1 MHATVQ
7 TGPARP
13 GDDPRTSD
21 HTRSTLMRIDRKI
34 LLGVAFA
41 TAASLL
47 AAGCGN
53 VMDTTSAP
61 KPSVGTVVDDTVIT
75 AKVKSALVSDPAI
88 KSFDLKVETLK
99 GEVQLSG
106 FVENQQQIDL
116 AVSTTRSVEG
126 VKEVENKIA
135 LRTDKASVGNKVD
148 DGIITAKV
156 KSALLADP
164 NVKSLDI
171 AVVTR
176 KGEVQLSGFVDNQ
189 TQIDEA
195 TAIVNKIEGVTKIDN
210 ELSIKK

>member
-1 MHATVQ
+1 M
-7 TGPARP
+7 
-13 GDDPRTSD
+13 RTN
-21 HTRSTLMRIDRKI
+21 RKL
-34 LLGVAFA
+34 LLGVSLAA
-41 TAASLL
+41 AASFL

-53 VMDTTSAP
+53 VLDTTTAP

-99 GEVQLSG
+99 GAVQLSG

-116 AVSTTRSVEG
+116 AISTTRSVEG

-164 NVKSLDI
+164 NVKSFDI